1 MRIILPGAQP
11 SRLDQAKPHTQHWP
25 MAALLRES
33 HGVGRTQPAW
43 QPPQSIPS
51 RPHAAGLGRQTG
63 QGAASRRL
71 RWGSVGREARK
82 GDAEQAEPKRG
93 QGGNGR
99 TTQRDRR
106 GPRPE
111 GSAGAKPHPQAAA
124 DLHAPPETARH
135 WGGRVHRLRFKGE
148 TGLPRAF
155 APRLW
160 HPPPT
165 RLQRGPAALPPGPG
179 PSSSAPTEGL
189 FLSPAFV
196 FYLVLLFSPLWS
208 FVPACPLFRRL
219 WFLFPLMLC
228 HSLHLGAFLSPG
240 F

>member
-1 MRIILPGAQP
+1 
-11 SRLDQAKPHTQHWP
+11 
-25 MAALLRES
+25 MAALLRERL
-33 HGVGRTQPAW
+33 GVGRTQPAW

-51 RPHAAGLGRQTG
+51 HPHAAGLGRQTG

-71 RWGSVGREARK
+71 RWGSAGREAQK
-82 GDAEQAEPKRG
+82 GDAEQAEPKRRVG
-93 QGGNGR
+93 REGMAGPHSGTGGGR
-99 TTQRDRR
+99 GRR
-106 GPRPE
+106 AARE
-111 GSAGAKPHPQAAA
+111 QSRNPQAAA
-124 DLHAPPETARH
+124 DLHAPPETTRH

-155 APRLW
+155 APRLR
-160 HPPPT
+160 HPLPT
-165 RLQRGPAALPPGPG
+165 RLQRGSAAPPPGPG